1 MATEVI
7 TADELASSKS
17 AGTADRGPR
26 KPRGALFALPTALVL
41 LVASV
46 MVSTV
51 VGAVH
56 ISLRSIVAGFV
67 GNHSAISTAEQTIL
81 LDVRLPRVFT
91 AGIIGAA
98 LSLAGVLFQG
108 LFRNPMAEP
117 YVLGTSGGAAVGAAL
132 GMFLF
137 PHSSILGFSAGA
149 SFAFL
154 GSIATMSFVYALA
167 RAGGKT
173 PIVPL
178 LLAGLAVSMILTEA
192 SSVLIYLRDEISWN
206 ARNLALWLHG
216 SIAVIEWPQLILAS
230 GMLLLGGLLCI
241 PLRRILN
248 VFALGEEYA
257 QQLGIRVELARTA
270 VIVVAS
276 LLTASAVLL
285 GGIIAFVGLV
295 VPHIVRLIVGP
306 EHGRLLLLS
315 AICGASYLII
325 ADAFARIV
333 IAPSELPVGIITAF
347 LGGPVLLYLLRR
359 SKREYI
365 L

>member
-1 MATEVI
+1 
-7 TADELASSKS
+7 
-17 AGTADRGPR
+17 
-26 KPRGALFALPTALVL
+26 
-41 LVASV
+41 

-154 GSIATMSFVYALA
+154 GSIATISFVYALA

-230 GMLLLGGLLCI
+230 GMLLLGALFCI
-241 PLRRILN
+241 PLRRVLN

-285 GGIIAFVGLV
+285 GGIIAFVGLL
-295 VPHIVRLIVGP
+295 VPHIIRLIVGP

>member
-1 MATEVI
+1 
-7 TADELASSKS
+7 
-17 AGTADRGPR
+17 
-26 KPRGALFALPTALVL
+26 
-41 LVASV
+41 
-46 MVSTV
+46 
-51 VGAVH
+51 
-56 ISLRSIVAGFV
+56 
-67 GNHSAISTAEQTIL
+67 
-81 LDVRLPRVFT
+81 
-91 AGIIGAA
+91 
-98 LSLAGVLFQG
+98 
-108 LFRNPMAEP
+108 
-117 YVLGTSGGAAVGAAL
+117 
-132 GMFLF
+132 MFLF

-154 GSIATMSFVYALA
+154 GSIGSISFVYALA

-192 SSVLIYLRDEISWN
+192 SSFLIYLRDEISWS

-216 SIAVIEWPQLILAS
+216 SISVIEWTQLVLAS
-230 GMLLLGGLLCI
+230 GMLLVGALLCI
-241 PLRRILN
+241 PLRRVLN

-257 QQLGIRVELARTA
+257 QQLGLPVELARAA

-285 GGIIAFVGLV
+285 GGLIAFVGLL

-325 ADAFARIV
+325 CDAFARIA

-359 SKREYI
+359 SKREYA

>member
-1 MATEVI
+1 VATKVI
-7 TADELASSKS
+7 VAERLASTKS
-17 AGTADRGPR
+17 SVAGDGSVRKLRGS
-26 KPRGALFALPTALVL
+26 L
-41 LVASV
+41 LMLAAMLLLLASV
-46 MVSTV
+46 MAGTV

-56 ISLRSIVAGFV
+56 ISPRVIAAGLI
-67 GNHSAISTAEQTIL
+67 GKRAAISPAEQTIL
-81 LDVRLPRVFT
+81 LHVRLPRVFT

-137 PHSSILGFSAGA
+137 PHSAILGFSAGA

-154 GSIATMSFVYALA
+154 GSILTISVVYALA
-167 RAGGKT
+167 RSGGRT

-206 ARNLALWLHG
+206 ARNLSLWLHG
-216 SIAVIEWPQLILAS
+216 SIAVIEWPQLAVAS
-230 GMLLLGGLLCI
+230 GMLLLGALLCI
-241 PLRRILN
+241 PLRPVLN

-257 QQLGIRVELARTA
+257 QQLGLRVELARGA

-276 LLTASAVLL
+276 LLTAAAVLL
-285 GGIIAFVGLV
+285 GGIIAFV
-295 VPHIVRLIVGP
+295 VGP

>member
-1 MATEVI
+1 LL
-7 TADELASSKS
+7 LASII
-17 AGTADRGPR
+17 
-26 KPRGALFALPTALVL
+26 
-41 LVASV
+41 AS
-46 MVSTV
+46 TI

-56 ISLRSIVAGFV
+56 IAPWTIFATLL
-67 GNHSAISTAEQTIL
+67 GNHASVSPAEQTIL
-81 LDVRLPRVFT
+81 LHVRLPRIFT

-154 GSIATMSFVYALA
+154 GSIGSISFVYALA

-192 SSVLIYLRDEISWN
+192 SSFLIYLRDEISWS

-216 SIAVIEWPQLILAS
+216 SISVIEWTQLVLAS
-230 GMLLLGGLLCI
+230 GMLLVGALLCI
-241 PLRRILN
+241 PLRRVLN

-257 QQLGIRVELARTA
+257 QQLGLPVELARAA
-270 VIVVAS
+270 VIIVAS

-285 GGIIAFVGLV
+285 GGLIAFVGLL

-315 AICGASYLII
+315 AVCGASYLVIC
-325 ADAFARIV
+325 DAFARIV

-359 SKREYI
+359 SKREYA